1 MYKITVN
8 TSGKY
13 HNVALGARYCLT
25 RKTAI
30 KLINLFLEVDC
41 DITIEKFI
49 HCGYGF
55 AWSNTT
61 KTTKIVFDEDN
72 EGKSIAR
79 KARRDDY

>member
-8 TSGKY
+8 ASGKY
-13 HNVALGARYCLT
+13 HNVVLGVRYCLT
-25 RKTAI
+25 RKPAI

-41 DITIEKFI
+41 DVTVEKFI
-49 HCGYGF
+49 RCGYGF
-55 AWSNTT
+55 AWSNSTDA
-61 KTTKIVFDEDN
+61 TKIVFDEDN